1 MDAVSVSHALESR
14 MLEEIPLARQIGV
27 RVLAYDG
34 RSLVLAAPLAGNS
47 NDKGTAFGGSLYSV
61 AVLAG
66 WGLLALELESRTID
80 AEIVIH
86 EGRVE
91 YLVPI
96 AGDFIARARTPD
108 TAVIERSLRMLQRY
122 GRARLEVAV
131 VVERE
136 GVEAVRFNGSYVLA
150 LAA

>member
-1 MDAVSVSHALESR
+1 

-27 RVLAYDG
+27 HVLAYDG
-34 RSLVLAAPLAGNS
+34 RSLILSAPLAGNS

-66 WGLLALELESRTID
+66 WGLLALELKSRTID
-80 AEIVIH
+80 VEIVIH

-91 YLVPI
+91 YVVPV
-96 AGDFIARARTPD
+96 AGDFIARADAPD

-122 GRARLEVAV
+122 GKARIEVAV
-131 VVERE
+131 VVECE

-150 LAA
+150 LPT